1 MFQVG
6 SWLQAQ
12 AQALYMKPETWNLK
26 PERLEEVAG
35 AAGSNKTEDEGND
48 IRQNLKNNNPDG
60 ILRFDTNV
68 GLLVRG

>member
-35 AAGSNKTEDEGND
+35 AAGSDETEDEGND
-48 IRQNLKNNNPDG
+48 VRQNLENNHPHG
-60 ILRFDTNV
+60 ILGFDTNV
-68 GLLVRG
+68 GFLVRG